1 MRRALE
7 IYDSVEALAREVALE
22 IADACESAAAA
33 RGAAAIALAGGRS
46 PRPIY
51 ESLASPALRDRID
64 WPRVEIF
71 FGDERCV
78 APDADDSNYAM
89 VAESLLSR
97 VPVDRSRV
105 HRIRG
110 EAPPRVAADEYDRL
124 LRERLGASDCFD
136 VTLLG
141 MGADGHTASI
151 FPSSVIE
158 EGRWV
163 QETRSDVSPHARVT
177 LTPSALVRSRL
188 VLVIVTGADK
198 SERLR
203 RVLRERPD
211 PDAQPVQRIAASDV
225 RWRVDRSA
233 ASRLEENDAVH

>member
-1 MRRALE
+1 MKSALLGALE
-7 IYDSVEALAREVALE
+7 IYESVEQLAYVVARE
-22 IADACESAAAA
+22 IADACEGAVAA
-33 RGAAAIALAGGRS
+33 RGTAALALAGGRT
-46 PRPIY
+46 PRSIY
-51 ESLASPALRDRID
+51 ESLASLPLRDRID
-64 WPRVEIF
+64 WPCVELF

-78 APDADDSNYAM
+78 APGADDSNYAM

-97 VPVDRSRV
+97 VPVDMSRV
-105 HRIRG
+105 HRIRC
-110 EAPPRVAADEYDRL
+110 EARPRVAADEYERL
-124 LRERLGASDCFD
+124 LRERLGDSGCFD

-163 QETRSDVSPHARVT
+163 QETRSDIPPHARVT
-177 LTPSALVRSRL
+177 LTPSVLVRSRL
-188 VLVIVTGADK
+188 VLVIVTGAAK

-203 RVLRERPD
+203 RVLREPPD
-211 PDAQPVQRIAASDV
+211 PVAQPVQRIAAPDV

-233 ASRLEENDAVH
+233 ASRLVES